1 MGFIGGDSP
10 EYVIVVRVNE
20 PGIKGYAGSKAA
32 APIFV
37 GISDM
42 LINNFNVRPKNGS

>member
-1 MGFIGGDSP
+1 MGFVGGDKP

-32 APIFV
+32 APIFTNLTN
-37 GISDM
+37 M
-42 LINNFNVRPKNGS
+42 LINNFNVSPRS